1 VIQRVGMRL
10 ADTIAYSERILCVVS
25 PVSFCCSRLDGG
37 NMSIYEAIGMAWVI
51 FTSAIATVGILYL
64 AYIGFKTLVT
74 KYYEGRLG
82 EVPVEVKEMFKIA
95 R

>member
-1 VIQRVGMRL
+1 
-10 ADTIAYSERILCVVS
+10 
-25 PVSFCCSRLDGG
+25 
-37 NMSIYEAIGMAWVI
+37 MSIYEAIGMAWVI

-64 AYIGFKTLVT
+64 AFVGLKTVVRRQ
-74 KYYEGRLG
+74 EDGQDS